1 MSGFRANPEVVAV
14 FVAKAV
20 RTFTYG
26 YLGIVLPL
34 YLADLGLS
42 AAGVGA
48 FVTLTLVGSAAL
60 TWGVR
65 LPAERLG
72 ARAAL
77 LALALL
83 SVAAAVLLLFARTA
97 WVVVLA
103 AMLGNVAVGVGE
115 TGPFLSVEQ
124 VIIARAIPATRR
136 TSVLSV
142 YNLLGYG
149 AAALGAAIAGALAP
163 RALFIIFVAAT
174 VVQTLAYLRLPT
186 ARAGRREAPR
196 AGPGPSAAM
205 IRRLAALFALDSFAG
220 GFVLQSLVAYF
231 LHVRFGLG
239 LEALGRIFFVAQLV
253 TAASLLLA
261 ARFALRFGLLN
272 TMVVSHLASN
282 VFLIAI
288 AGAPTAWLAVVLLYA
303 RQLLSQMDVP
313 TRQAYVMGV
322 VEDHEREAAATTT
335 TLWRTVS
342 QAASPAITGWI
353 MASISLAAPFVIGG
367 ALKILYDLLL
377 YTTFKEVKPRDH

>member
-1 MSGFRANPEVVAV
+1 MSRFRANREVAAV

-26 YLGIVLPL
+26 YLGILLPL

-48 FVTLTLVGSAAL
+48 FVTLTLAGSAAL

-65 LPAERLG
+65 VPAERLG

-77 LALALL
+77 LGLAAL
-83 SVAAAVLLLFARTA
+83 SIAAGVLLLFAQA
-97 WVVVLA
+97 PWMV
-103 AMLGNVAVGVGE
+103 
-115 TGPFLSVEQ
+115 
-124 VIIARAIPATRR
+124 
-136 TSVLSV
+136 
-142 YNLLGYG
+142 
-149 AAALGAAIAGALAP
+149 AAALGAAVVGALTP
-163 RALFIIFVAAT
+163 RGLFAAFLVAAII
-174 VVQTLAYLRLPT
+174 QALAYTRLPAAPA
-186 ARAGRREAPR
+186 ARRAAPA
-196 AGPGPSAAM
+196 AGPGPSAAT

-239 LEALGRIFFVAQLV
+239 LDDLGQIFFVAQLV

-288 AGAPTAWLAVVLLYA
+288 AFAPSAWLAV
-303 RQLLSQMDVP
+303 
-313 TRQAYVMGV
+313 
-322 VEDHEREAAATTT
+322 
-335 TLWRTVS
+335 
-342 QAASPAITGWI
+342 
-353 MASISLAAPFVIGG
+353 MA
-367 ALKILYDLLL
+367 
-377 YTTFKEVKPRDH
+377 

>member
-1 MSGFRANPEVVAV
+1 MSGFRANREVVAV

-26 YLGIVLPL
+26 YLGILLPL

-42 AAGVGA
+42 AAGVGT
-48 FVTLTLVGSAAL
+48 FVTLTLAGSATL

-65 LPAERLG
+65 VPAERLG

-77 LALALL
+77 LGLAAL
-83 SVAAAVLLLFARTA
+83 SIAAGTLLLLAQA
-97 WVVVLA
+97 PWMVVAA
-103 AMLGNVAVGVGE
+103 AMLGNVAVGAGE

-124 VIIARAIPATRR
+124 VIIARATPAARR
-136 TSVLSV
+136 TSVLSI

-149 AAALGAAIAGALAP
+149 AAALGAAVVGMLTPRGLFALFLAAAIVQALA
-163 RALFIIFVAAT
+163 
-174 VVQTLAYLRLPT
+174 YMRLPPAPA
-186 ARAGRREAPR
+186 ARRAAP
-196 AGPGPSAAM
+196 AAGPSAAI

-239 LEALGRIFFVAQLV
+239 LDALGQIFFVAQLV

-282 VFLIAI
+282 VFLVAI
-288 AGAPTAWLAVVLLYA
+288 AFAPSAWLAVALLYA

-322 VEDHEREAAATTT
+322 VEDHERETAATTT
-335 TLWRTVS
+335 TLWRTVT
-342 QAASPAITGWI
+342 QALSPTLTGWI
-353 MASISLAAPFVIGG
+353 MSSVALAAPFVIGG
-367 ALKILYDLLL
+367 ALKILYDILL
-377 YTTFKEVKPRDH
+377 YATFKEIKPRD